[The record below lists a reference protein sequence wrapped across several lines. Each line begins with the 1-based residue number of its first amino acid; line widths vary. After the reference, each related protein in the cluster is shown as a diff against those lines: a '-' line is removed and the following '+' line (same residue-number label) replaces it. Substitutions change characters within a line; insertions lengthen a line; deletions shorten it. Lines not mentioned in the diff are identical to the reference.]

1 MRMRHVAWAL
11 AALGLL
17 GAALPGNGGEPSE
30 GPGSAEAAELA
41 ALAYPDTDIPLA
53 RLKAAASSFSAAK
66 GRPFPSGKGRPGSWV
81 SIGPSQ
87 ADYPFFDGRD
97 LTLYVPNDYLAASRI
112 NAMAI
117 APDCRAGHCRMW
129 VGPAGGGIWRTE
141 NALADSPSWKYLSG
155 SFEINSIGAIAL
167 DPSNPNTIW
176 VGTGEGNT
184 CGSGCVHGVG
194 LYKSTDG
201 GDTWSGPI
209 GKDAFGGRGMGSI
222 AVDPRNANVVYASST
237 LGVHAARR
245 ARRRARPVE
254 P

>member
-17 GAALPGNGGEPSE
+17 VAAGIAAIVAATGAPEVGGTAPGEANLPPALAAHLEKLGEALPGNGGEPSE
-30 GPGSAEAAELA
+30 G
-41 ALAYPDTDIPLA
+41 
-53 RLKAAASSFSAAK
+53 
-66 GRPFPSGKGRPGSWV
+66 PGSWV

-141 NALADSPSWKYLSG
+141 NALADSPSWKYMSG
-155 SFEINSIGAIAL
+155 SYEINSIGSITL
-167 DPSNPNTIW
+167 DPTNPNTIW
-176 VGTGEGNT
+176 VGTGEG
-184 CGSGCVHGVG
+184 
-194 LYKSTDG
+194 K
-201 GDTWSGPI
+201 
-209 GKDAFGGRGMGSI
+209 
-222 AVDPRNANVVYASST
+222 
-237 LGVHAARR
+237 
-245 ARRRARPVE
+245 
-254 P
+254 